1 MAKVTYEKEFYH
13 VAACFEEHKRCQC
26 GISSFLWAWDLS
38 CSWRETRICV
48 FLVEMK
54 RRRFPFHKTPRVF
67 PFGWFTFLTCHSNRN
82 KSGWN
87 FFLEKFKTNLPS
99 SSKRIYFKIFRLK
112 KGNFLIKI
120 LGQNK
125 CIQCLTHFVI
135 IVWKTNKKAGKIL
148 VTSSAE

>member
-1 MAKVTYEKEFYH
+1 MLQHVLKSIKDANVEYQASFGCEIW
-13 VAACFEEHKRCQC
+13 VAAEGKQGFAFFSLKWNE
-26 GISSFLWAWDLS
+26 GDFLF
-38 CSWRETRICV
+38 I
-48 FLVEMK
+48 K
-54 RRRFPFHKTPRVF
+54 PPRVF

-125 CIQCLTHFVI
+125 CIIQCLTHFVI
-135 IVWKTNKKAGKIL
+135 IVWKTNEKAGKIL